1 MRCSSPHPSHLS
13 GCCVGTG
20 HGVHGTS
27 TKLAR
32 LAQLAKKSSLFDDP
46 ATEIAELTT
55 VVKQV
60 S

>member
-1 MRCSSPHPSHLS
+1 M
-13 GCCVGTG
+13 GTG